1 MHNLHY
7 VNNHYYL
14 YVNYP
19 YVVVYDFLH
28 GSQTFQSSLDPRWA
42 GTPDK
47 AVDGNASPNYFTE
60 ESCT

>member
-1 MHNLHY
+1 MSIAYNIF
-7 VNNHYYL
+7 
-14 YVNYP
+14 
-19 YVVVYDFLH
+19 VVVYDFLH

-47 AVDGNASPNYFTE
+47 AVDGNASPNYFTD